1 MDGIWVGYLEPHML
15 DGENEANHKAA
26 NCSDSSD
33 EAEEG
38 VKVETKRSSAE
49 CPDVQKFCS

>member
-1 MDGIWVGYLEPHML
+1 ML

-26 NCSDSSD
+26 NGSNSSD
-33 EAEEG
+33 EAKES

-49 CPDVQKFCS
+49 CPDVLNFSS

>member
-1 MDGIWVGYLEPHML
+1 ML

-26 NCSDSSD
+26 NGPDSGD

-38 VKVETKRSSAE
+38 VKVETKWSSAE
-49 CPDVQKFCS
+49 CPDVQMFSS